1 MKRLKCEM
9 CGGDIIADEEQASAV
24 CPYCGN
30 IQRVIVPTGRGQ
42 VNRGLLR
49 EQSQLAARDERSAV
63 SAKRA
68 NWEGRLSA
76 INIEIQKRHSENAA
90 CVLKAQKTEQQFPAH
105 CIACVVILLIFTVLA
120 VFAHWYIF
128 AAICAVPVV
137 LILVWRVRTL
147 LGCRGILAQF
157 GRTDRRFDTISDP
170 LLASEKIRKA
180 NPKRLRQIMDENDA
194 YVEKLRAEYADV
206 ERRVEVF
213 TRYLNLTESD
223 VASLIFAMRC
233 AEAGVNEPTDERL
246 RAVRDK
252 ALAEMKT
259 VSLGSSRTFQTRPY

>member
-76 INIEIQKRHSENAA
+76 INIEIQKRHSENA
-90 CVLKAQKTEQQFPAH
+90 
-105 CIACVVILLIFTVLA
+105 
-120 VFAHWYIF
+120 
-128 AAICAVPVV
+128 
-137 LILVWRVRTL
+137 
-147 LGCRGILAQF
+147 
-157 GRTDRRFDTISDP
+157 
-170 LLASEKIRKA
+170 
-180 NPKRLRQIMDENDA
+180 
-194 YVEKLRAEYADV
+194 
-206 ERRVEVF
+206 
-213 TRYLNLTESD
+213 
-223 VASLIFAMRC
+223 
-233 AEAGVNEPTDERL
+233 
-246 RAVRDK
+246 
-252 ALAEMKT
+252 
-259 VSLGSSRTFQTRPY
+259 